1 MTLPTPP
8 RDLSETDRAGI
19 AGTFHTPDPAAVE
32 RLKRLMAER
41 AQQQPTPQAE
51 AIRRQYSGDRIAA
64 NIQRAAAAVNARRTF
79 VLSDEQM
86 TDVEQRRAAGES
98 WERIAKVYHKAHTTL
113 MAAYERQTRARRRAG
128 IQQEN
133 QQ

>member
-1 MTLPTPP
+1 MTTPPPPP
-8 RDLSETDRAGI
+8 RDLPETDRAGI
-19 AGTFHTPDPAAVE
+19 AGTLHTPDPAAVA
-32 RLKRLMAER
+32 RLRALMAER

-64 NIQRAAAAVNARRTF
+64 NIQRAAAAVNARRMF

-98 WERIAKVYHKAHTTL
+98 WERIAKVYHKAHTTV

-128 IQQEN
+128 MEKPQ
-133 QQ
+133 

>member
-1 MTLPTPP
+1 MC
-8 RDLSETDRAGI
+8 I
-19 AGTFHTPDPAAVE
+19 
-32 RLKRLMAER
+32 
-41 AQQQPTPQAE
+41 
-51 AIRRQYSGDRIAA
+51 SGS
-64 NIQRAAAAVNARRTF
+64 VNDRRTF

-86 TDVEQRRAAGES
+86 TYVEQRRAAGES

-128 IQQEN
+128 MQQDG

>member
-1 MTLPTPP
+1 MTTPFAP
-8 RDLSETDRAGI
+8 RRYNHD
-19 AGTFHTPDPAAVE
+19 
-32 RLKRLMAER
+32 
-41 AQQQPTPQAE
+41 
-51 AIRRQYSGDRIAA
+51 SGDRILA
-64 NIQRAAAAVNARRTF
+64 NLNRAAAAVNARRMF

-128 IQQEN
+128 LQQEN
-133 QQ
+133 PQ

>member
-1 MTLPTPP
+1 MTTPTPP
-8 RDLSETDRAGI
+8 RDLSEHDRAGI
-19 AGTFHTPDPAAVE
+19 AGTFHTPDPAAVA
-32 RLKRLMAER
+32 RLRALMAER

-64 NIQRAAAAVNARRTF
+64 NIQRAAQARADKTRF

-98 WERIAKVYHKAHTTL
+98 WERIAKVYHLSLIH
-113 MAAYERQTRARRRAG
+113 
-128 IQQEN
+128 I
-133 QQ
+133 

>member
-1 MTLPTPP
+1 MTTPFAP
-8 RDLSETDRAGI
+8 RRYNHD
-19 AGTFHTPDPAAVE
+19 
-32 RLKRLMAER
+32 
-41 AQQQPTPQAE
+41 
-51 AIRRQYSGDRIAA
+51 SGDRILA
-64 NIQRAAAAVNARRTF
+64 NLNRAAAAVNARRMF

-128 IQQEN
+128 MQQEN